1 MGAELLLLL
10 MRMGAAGEIPV
21 PLKNTDQPAAAAL
34 ISFATAVMT
43 KALLTPPHQDY
54 EIQIWLLVTT
64 DIGTGMAAIET

>member
-34 ISFATAVMT
+34 ISIATAVMT
-43 KALLTPPHQDY
+43 KALLIARDLLASASQRPPAY
-54 EIQIWLLVTT
+54 SWAPGVPS
-64 DIGTGMAAIET
+64 